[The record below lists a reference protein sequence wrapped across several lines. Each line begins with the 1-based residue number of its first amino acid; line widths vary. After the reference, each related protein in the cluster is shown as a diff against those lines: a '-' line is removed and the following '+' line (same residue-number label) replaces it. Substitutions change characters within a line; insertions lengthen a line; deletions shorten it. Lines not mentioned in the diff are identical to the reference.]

1 MFETRAEYN
10 SCLSEAICCRRTV
23 LLRSGS
29 TLDAPGFGLKADT
42 DAAFRKQRPMKRPL
56 LSADLVVILSGVT
69 AALHVGKLPPALPVL
84 RDTLHVTLLQAGFM
98 LSLVQFAGMTLGLV
112 VGLTA
117 DSLGLRRSMLAGLL
131 VLALAGAL
139 GGWAREASDLLWL
152 RAAEGFGFLLVA
164 LPAPS
169 LIRRLVPIE
178 RLSLKLGLWG
188 TYMPLGTALALLA
201 GPWVIGALGW
211 SGWWWSLAALS
222 AGMALW
228 MAHRV
233 PSDRQRRPAVPTPQG
248 SVIAACGPARW
259 WQRMRQTLFAS
270 GPWLVAL
277 TFAVYSG
284 QWLAVIG
291 FLPSIYDQAGVAGG
305 LAGALTALA
314 AAFNVL
320 GNLGAGRLLHRAAP
334 PQHLLYTGFAAMAL
348 GALVAFG
355 LPADDLPLLRYAGV
369 LLFSGVG
376 GMIPATLFMLAVRLA
391 PSEQTVS
398 TTVGWVQQCSSFG
411 QFAGAPLVAW
421 VAGAVGGWHWTWAVT
436 GAASLMGV
444 MLASRIPAAPRARP
458 RAG

>member
-1 MFETRAEYN
+1 
-10 SCLSEAICCRRTV
+10 
-23 LLRSGS
+23 
-29 TLDAPGFGLKADT
+29 
-42 DAAFRKQRPMKRPL
+42 MKRPA
-56 LSADLVVILSGVT
+56 LSPDLIVILSGVT

-84 RDTLHVTLLQAGFM
+84 RDALHVTLLQAGFL
-98 LSLVQFAGMTLGLV
+98 LSLVQFAGMTLGLA

-117 DSLGLRRSMLAGLL
+117 DALGLRRSMLAGLS
-131 VLALAGAL
+131 VLALASGL
-139 GGWAREASDLLWL
+139 GGWARDASDLLWL

-169 LIRRLVPIE
+169 LIRQLVPIE

-201 GPWVIGALGW
+201 GPWAIGALGW

-222 AGMALW
+222 AATALW
-228 MAHRV
+228 MALRV
-233 PSDRQRRPAVPTPQG
+233 PADGQRASAVSGPQG
-248 SVIAACGPARW
+248 SAEAAVGRLPW
-259 WQRMRQTLFAS
+259 WQRMGQTLLAS

-277 TFAVYSG
+277 TFAAYSG

-314 AAFNVL
+314 AACNVL
-320 GNLGAGRLLHRAAP
+320 GNLAAGRLLHRAVR
-334 PQHLLYTGFAAMAL
+334 PQRLLYTGFAAMAL
-348 GALVAFG
+348 GTLVAFG
-355 LPADDLPLLRYAGV
+355 LPGDDLPLLRYAGV

-376 GMIPATLFMLAVRLA
+376 GLIPATLFMLAVRLA

-398 TTVGWVQQCSSFG
+398 TTVGWMQQCSSFG

-421 VAGAVGGWHWTWAVT
+421 VAGVVGGWHWTWAVT
-436 GAASLMGV
+436 GAASLLGV
-444 MLASRIPAAPRARP
+444 ALASRIPAAARP
-458 RAG
+458 GRRTAG